1 MASLSILDIEELAEG
16 CDIEAKQASGRD
28 GQGELPKSFFES
40 YSAMANTYGGVIF
53 LGIEEK
59 PKGKFS
65 TTGIAVPDRV
75 LKTLWDGLNNHQR
88 ISINLLTDKMVEVI
102 EVQSKQIIRVEV
114 PRARRSQRPVY
125 VGQNPLTGTYRRNY
139 EGDYLCDEE
148 TVKRMLAEQVEEVRD
163 ARLLENYGFDDVDPN
178 TLKAYRNQFKATKPD
193 HPWLDQDDKEFL
205 QSIGGWLRDRQTGK
219 EGLTIAGLLMF
230 GKLPSI
236 LEAVPH
242 YIVDYQERPK
252 PRMEARWVDRVTTD
266 GTWSGNLYDFYRRV
280 IQKLFSDLKVPFKLK
295 GAKRVDETP
304 VHEAL
309 REALINTIIHAD
321 YTGRV
326 PIQIIKRPD
335 MFVFRNPGIMRLSLE
350 DALRG
355 GTSDCRNRK
364 LQKMFQLVG
373 IGEQAGSGIPKIYR
387 NWSRQHWRLPAF
399 SEELEPDQTLLA
411 MLMIN
416 LLPEETLREL
426 DERFGLKF
434 RELSYDQRLALVTV
448 ALEGKVTHARLKCM
462 SVAHPHDL
470 TKALSA
476 LVRDG
481 FLESSGMAR
490 GTFYFFPGEP
500 PNVEADLVAQNYN
513 FFDKTSPEELLLGI
527 IPEEIFDDLAP
538 SSDDLAPSSDD
549 LVPSSDDL
557 VPSSDDLVPS
567 SDDLAPNSDDLA
579 PSSDD
584 WELLLAIAGAVRNK
598 SKVSTQVMEATIL
611 QVCEGR
617 FLSHKQLQ
625 ELLGRSYNTLRL
637 GYLSKM
643 VKMGQLELRY
653 PDKLTHPDQAY
664 STKK

>member
-1 MASLSILDIEELAEG
+1 MASLSILDIEELSEG
-16 CDIEAKQASGRD
+16 CDVEAKHSLGRD

-40 YSAMANTYGGVIF
+40 YSAMANTYGGVIL

-65 TTGIAVPDRV
+65 VTGIPTTERV
-75 LKTLWDGLNNHQR
+75 LKALWDGLNNRQR

-102 EVQSKQIIRVEV
+102 EIQGKQVIRVEV

-139 EGDYLCDEE
+139 EGDYLCDQE

-163 ARLLENYGFDDVDPN
+163 ARLLENYGFDDIEQN

-193 HPWLDQDDKEFL
+193 HPWLDLDDQEFL
-205 QSIGGWLRDRQTGK
+205 RSIGGWLRDRQSGK

-242 YIVDYQERPK
+242 YVVDYQERSE
-252 PRMEARWVDRVTTD
+252 PRTEARWIDRVTTD

-280 IQKLFSDLKVPFKLK
+280 IQKLFSDLKVPFRLK
-295 GAKRVDETP
+295 GAKRVDDTP

-335 MFVFRNPGIMRLSLE
+335 MFVFRNPGIMRLPLE

-387 NWSRQHWRLPAF
+387 NWSQQHWRLPNLLEAV
-399 SEELEPDQTLLA
+399 EPDQTLLA

-426 DERFGLKF
+426 DERFGIAF
-434 RELSYDQRLALVTV
+434 RELSDDQRLALVTV

-462 SVAHPHDL
+462 SATHPHDL

-481 FLESSGMAR
+481 FLESGGITR

-500 PNVEADLVAQNYN
+500 PNAEVDLVSQNYK
-513 FFDKTSPEELLLGI
+513 FVEKTSPEDLLLGI
-527 IPEEIFDDLAP
+527 IPKKIFDDLEL
-538 SSDDLAPSSDD
+538 SSDDLELSSDD
-549 LVPSSDDL
+549 LESSSDDL
-557 VPSSDDLVPS
+557 ESLM
-567 SDDLAPNSDDLA
+567 
-579 PSSDD
+579 
-584 WELLLAIAGAVRNK
+584 EIAASVRNK
-598 SKVSTQVMEATIL
+598 GKVSTNIMEAAIIKL
-611 QVCEGR
+611 CQDK
-617 FLSHKQLQ
+617 FLTHKQLQ
-625 ELLGRSYNTLRL
+625 ALLGRSYNTLRL

-643 VKMGQLELRY
+643 QKKGQLELRY
-653 PDKLTHPDQAY
+653 PDKPTHPDQGY
-664 STKK
+664 RTKKQD

>member
-1 MASLSILDIEELAEG
+1 MASLSTLDIEELSEG
-16 CDIEAKQASGRD
+16 CDVEAKQSSGRD
-28 GQGELPKSFFES
+28 GLGELPKSFFES

-65 TTGIAVPDRV
+65 VTGIAVTERV
-75 LKTLWDGLNNHQR
+75 LKTLWDGLNNRQR
-88 ISINLLTDKMVEVI
+88 ISTNLLTDKMVEVI
-102 EVQSKQIIRVEV
+102 EIQGKQVIRIQV

-148 TVKRMLAEQVEEVRD
+148 TIKRMLAEQVEEVRD
-163 ARLLENYGFDDVDPN
+163 ARLLENYGFDDIEQN

-193 HPWLDQDDKEFL
+193 HPWLDLDDQEFL
-205 QSIGGWLRDRQTGK
+205 RSIGGWLRDRQTEK
-219 EGLTIAGLLMF
+219 EGLTVAGLLMF

-242 YIVDYQERPK
+242 YVVDYQERPE
-252 PRMEARWVDRVTTD
+252 PRTEARWVDRVTTD

-295 GAKRVDETP
+295 GAKRVDDTP

-335 MFVFRNPGIMRLSLE
+335 MFVFRNPGIMRLPLE

-387 NWSRQHWRLPAF
+387 NWSQQHWRLPALL
-399 SEELEPDQTLLA
+399 EEVEPDQTLLA
-411 MLMIN
+411 MLMVN

-426 DERFGLKF
+426 DERFGVTF
-434 RELSYDQRLALVTV
+434 RELSDDQRLALVTV

-462 SVAHPHDL
+462 SATHPHDL

-481 FLESSGMAR
+481 FLESGGIAR

-500 PNVEADLVAQNYN
+500 PNAEADLVAQNYK
-513 FFDKTSPEELLLGI
+513 FVEKTSPEDVG
-527 IPEEIFDDLAP
+527 
-538 SSDDLAPSSDD
+538 
-549 LVPSSDDL
+549 
-557 VPSSDDLVPS
+557 
-567 SDDLAPNSDDLA
+567 NYTR
-579 PSSDD
+579 
-584 WELLLAIAGAVRNK
+584 RN
-598 SKVSTQVMEATIL
+598 
-611 QVCEGR
+611 
-617 FLSHKQLQ
+617 F
-625 ELLGRSYNTLRL
+625 
-637 GYLSKM
+637 
-643 VKMGQLELRY
+643 
-653 PDKLTHPDQAY
+653 
-664 STKK
+664 

>member
-1 MASLSILDIEELAEG
+1 MTNLSIIDIEELAEG
-16 CDIEAKQASGRD
+16 CDVEAKKASGRD
-28 GQGELPKSFFES
+28 GKGELPKSFFES
-40 YSAMANTYGGVIF
+40 YSAMANTYGGDIF

-59 PKGKFS
+59 PKGKFNII
-65 TTGIAVPDRV
+65 GIAVPDRI
-75 LKTLWDGLNNHQR
+75 LKTLWDGLNNRQQ
-88 ISINLLTDKMVEVI
+88 ISINLLTDKMVQVI
-102 EVQSKQIIRVEV
+102 EVQGKQVIRITV
-114 PRARRSQRPVY
+114 PRAKRPQRPVY

-139 EGDYLCDEE
+139 EGDYLCDQE

-163 ARLLENYGFDDVDPN
+163 ARLLENYDFNDIEPN

-242 YIVDYQERPK
+242 YVVDYQERSE
-252 PRMEARWVDRVTTD
+252 PRTEARWVDRVTTD

-295 GAKRVDETP
+295 GAKRVDDTP

-309 REALINTIIHAD
+309 REALINTVIHAD
-321 YTGRV
+321 FTARI

-335 MFVFRNPGIMRLSLE
+335 MFVFRNPGIMRLPLE

-387 NWSRQHWRLPAF
+387 NWSKQHWRLPAL
-399 SEELEPDQTLLA
+399 SEEVEPDQTLLA
-411 MLMIN
+411 MLMVN

-426 DERFGLKF
+426 DERFGYKF
-434 RELSYDQRLALVTV
+434 RELSEDQRLALVTV

-462 SVAHPHDL
+462 STTHPHDL

-481 FLESSGMAR
+481 FLESSGIAR
-490 GTFYFFPGEP
+490 GTFYFFPDEP
-500 PNVEADLVAQNYN
+500 PNAEVDLVAHNYK
-513 FFDKTSPEELLLGI
+513 FIEKASPQDISLGA
-527 IPEEIFDDLAP
+527 IPEDILDDLEP
-538 SSDDLAPSSDD
+538 SSDDLKFSSDD
-549 LVPSSDDL
+549 LEASSDDL
-557 VPSSDDLVPS
+557 E
-567 SDDLAPNSDDLA
+567 

-584 WELLLAIAGAVRNK
+584 WESLKAIAINVRNK
-598 SKVSTQVMEATIL
+598 GKVPSKVMETTIL
-611 QVCEGR
+611 KLCQGR
-617 FLSHKQLQ
+617 FLNHKQLQ

-643 VKMGQLELRY
+643 QKTGQLELRY
-653 PDKLTHPDQAY
+653 PDKLTHPNQGY
-664 STKK
+664 RTKNLSSSDFE

>member
-16 CDIEAKQASGRD
+16 CDIEAKQALGKD

-40 YSAMANTYGGVIF
+40 YSAMANTYGGAIF

-65 TTGIAVPDRV
+65 VTGITALDRV
-75 LKTLWDGLNNHQR
+75 LKTLWDGLNNRQR
-88 ISINLLTDKMVEVI
+88 VSVNLLSDEMVEVI
-102 EVQSKQIIRVEV
+102 EVQGRQVIRIAI

-125 VGQNPLTGTYRRNY
+125 LGQNPLTGTYRRNY
-139 EGDYLCDEE
+139 EGDYLCDQE

-163 ARLLENYGFDDVDPN
+163 ARLLENYTFDDIDLN

-219 EGLTIAGLLMF
+219 EGLTAAGLLMF

-236 LEAVPH
+236 LEAVPN
-242 YIVDYQERPK
+242 YVVDYQERLE
-252 PRMEARWVDRVTTD
+252 PRAEARWVDRVTTD

-295 GAKRVDETP
+295 GAKRVDDTP

-309 REALINTIIHAD
+309 REALINTLIHAD

-335 MFVFRNPGIMRLSLE
+335 MFVFRNPGIMRLPLE

-387 NWSRQHWRLPAF
+387 NWSQQHWRLPALL
-399 SEELEPDQTLLA
+399 EEVEPDQTLLA
-411 MLMIN
+411 MLMVN

-426 DERFGLKF
+426 DKRFGSEF
-434 RELSYDQRLALVTV
+434 RELSDDQRLALVTV

-462 SVAHPHDL
+462 SVTHPHDL

-481 FLESSGMAR
+481 FLESSGIAR

-500 PNVEADLVAQNYN
+500 PNAEVDLVAQNYK
-513 FFDKTSPEELLLGI
+513 FLEKTSSEDLLSGI
-527 IPEEIFDDLAP
+527 VAENIFDDLEL
-538 SSDDLAPSSDD
+538 SSDDLELSSDD
-549 LVPSSDDL
+549 LELSSDDL
-557 VPSSDDLVPS
+557 ELSSDDLE
-567 SDDLAPNSDDLA
+567 L
-579 PSSDD
+579 SSDD
-584 WELLLAIAGAVRNK
+584 WEALKVIAANVRNK
-598 SKVSTQVMEATIL
+598 GKVANEVMEMTIL
-611 QVCEGR
+611 KLCQGR
-617 FLSHKQLQ
+617 FLNHKQLQ
-625 ELLGRSYNTLRL
+625 ELLNRSHNTLRL

-643 VKMGQLELRY
+643 QKKGQLELRY
-653 PDKLTHPDQAY
+653 ADKPTHPNQGY
-664 STKK
+664 RTKNLSNSDL